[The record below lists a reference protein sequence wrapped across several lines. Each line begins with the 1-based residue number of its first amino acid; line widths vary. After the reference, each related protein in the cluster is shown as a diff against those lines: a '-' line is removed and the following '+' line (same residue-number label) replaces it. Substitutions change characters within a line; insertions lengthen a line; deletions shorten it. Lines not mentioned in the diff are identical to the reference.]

1 MFEKIG
7 KIQIISLVVLVA
19 VIVAFPQIN
28 KLWLES
34 TEEVRSSLITT
45 ENNTHYGLPSEWEN
59 KQVICIHFPVDDVTS
74 NMTASNFTEGR
85 TYFDM
90 SGSEILIDENSEG
103 IVNYSEDRT
112 TGVCVG
118 GFENYTEGF
127 NFMLE
132 ATNVTNG
139 DLDVGYDDGD
149 WGPYVHTIGGL
160 NANEL
165 TGNFSGAYW
174 ALYHNG
180 VMSDVGIGDL
190 VMLENSVIVWQI
202 ATW

>member
-1 MFEKIG
+1 MMEKIG
-7 KIQIISLVVLVA
+7 KSHIISLVVLVA

-85 TYFDM
+85 TYLDV

-103 IVNYSEDRT
+103 MVNYSEDRT

-118 GFENYTEGF
+118 GFENYTAGF

-139 DLDVGYDDGD
+139 DVYVISHGSATGVILAAADKTTGSASFNGDDA
-149 WGPYVHTIGGL
+149 I
-160 NANEL
+160 
-165 TGNFSGAYW
+165 
-174 ALYHNG
+174 ALIKNG
-180 VMSDVGIGDL
+180 SVVDALSAWKKNVDKRFEGI
-190 VMLENSVIVWQI
+190 I
-202 ATW
+202 

>member
-1 MFEKIG
+1 MMQKIG
-7 KIQIISLVVLVA
+7 KNHIISLVVLVA

-85 TYFDM
+85 TYLDV

-103 IVNYSEDRT
+103 MVNYSEDRT
-112 TGVCVG
+112 RGVCVG
-118 GFENYTEGF
+118 GFENYT
-127 NFMLE
+127 
-132 ATNVTNG
+132 A
-139 DLDVGYDDGD
+139 
-149 WGPYVHTIGGL
+149 
-160 NANEL
+160 
-165 TGNFSGAYW
+165 
-174 ALYHNG
+174 
-180 VMSDVGIGDL
+180 
-190 VMLENSVIVWQI
+190 
-202 ATW
+202 

>member
-1 MFEKIG
+1 MFENIG
-7 KIQIISLVVLVA
+7 RKHLISVVILVA

-34 TEEVRSSLITT
+34 TEEVRSSLITS

-59 KQVICIHFPVDDVTS
+59 TQVICIHFPIEDVTS
-74 NMTASNFTEGR
+74 NMTASNFTEDI
-85 TYFDM
+85 TYFDA
-90 SGSEILIDENSEG
+90 SGSEILINEDSEAL
-103 IVNYSEDRT
+103 VNYSEGRDS
-112 TGVCVG
+112 GVCVG
-118 GFENYTEGF
+118 GFDNYTAGF

-139 DLDVGYDDGD
+139 EIEIGYDDSD
-149 WGPYVHTIGGL
+149 WGPYIHTIAGL
-160 NANEL
+160 NANDL

-180 VMSDVGIGDL
+180 VTSDVGIGDL
-190 VMLENSVIVWQI
+190 VMLENSVIVWEI